1 LYGRAESSPN
11 LNAAALYWPPMS
23 ISLESLMR
31 QQMTVE
37 RQTPLLTELL
47 SFLLIGGTAAVSFVG
62 VSAAAVAVFSSAPA
76 WLVSALCYALY
87 VIPVYLLHRRF
98 TFRSD
103 TAHAKALPRYVA
115 VQLCGIALATGFSWV
130 AYGIVGLPTVLAA
143 MLVIG
148 LTSGANFVVLRLWAF
163 SHS

>member
-1 LYGRAESSPN
+1 
-11 LNAAALYWPPMS
+11 MS

-31 QQMTVE
+31 QQSAAG
-37 RQTPLLTELL
+37 QQSPLLAELL
-47 SFLLIGGTAAVSFVG
+47 SFLTIGGTAAVSFVG
-62 VSAAAVAVFSSAPA
+62 VSAAAVAAFGSLPA

-98 TFRSD
+98 SFRSD

-115 VQLCGIALATGFSWV
+115 IQLVGVVLAAGFSWL
-130 AYGIVGLPTVLAA
+130 AYGIVGLPTAVAA
-143 MLVIG
+143 LLVIG